1 MKEYKELIDNSTYMY
16 IYNIRP
22 ISILFRA
29 HRDNSNHSL
38 YVYLHYITEEH
49 VNLTD
54 ESIHV
59 LGALLKDFLRSVPG
73 GILMS
78 SRYTEFVATND
89 ISDTSM
95 RVQHIQR

>member
-1 MKEYKELIDNSTYMY
+1 MY
-16 IYNIRP
+16 IWFCLKHTI
-22 ISILFRA
+22 ILSCLFVSDTVSTGA
-29 HRDNSNHSL
+29 PVDLS
-38 YVYLHYITEEH
+38 
-49 VNLTD
+49 D

-89 ISDTSM
+89 ITDIHA

>member
-1 MKEYKELIDNSTYMY
+1 M
-16 IYNIRP
+16 
-22 ISILFRA
+22 
-29 HRDNSNHSL
+29 
-38 YVYLHYITEEH
+38 
-49 VNLTD
+49 
-54 ESIHV
+54 

-89 ISDTSM
+89 IADVNA